1 MCKMKIS
8 VKYAENFLM
17 FDLLLT
23 SGFKIQS
30 IPILACHVESVYP
43 KCHFVFLINWK
54 AKFKILYLDFAFA
67 SIKKDEIQIIDYHFH
82 V

>member
-23 SGFKIQS
+23 SGFKIQN

-43 KCHFVFLINWK
+43 KCHLPFRVFDKLK
-54 AKFKILYLDFAFA
+54 
-67 SIKKDEIQIIDYHFH
+67 SEIQNSILRFCFCFNKERRNSNN
-82 V
+82 